1 MIDWNFGRKQRCL
14 KHVKRRRFGDV
25 GDSVLYHSRPNITSH
40 SRKLPKLALRLCL
53 CAGDPTKTTSMG
65 RKTLVNANDKAGPIL
80 KMTLPDLLQLWLVEQ
95 SNTFQ
100 SPQWLCRHHDPM
112 TASSEH

>member
-40 SRKLPKLALRLCL
+40 SRKLPKLA
-53 CAGDPTKTTSMG
+53 M
-65 RKTLVNANDKAGPIL
+65 
-80 KMTLPDLLQLWLVEQ
+80 
-95 SNTFQ
+95 
-100 SPQWLCRHHDPM
+100 
-112 TASSEH
+112 ASFL